1 MAKNSDV
8 LRLLGYNYQTAV
20 VLLGLFD
27 HEGVDTKKA
36 MSGLRTGAAQLAA
49 SGVKDIAGGLQGIVD
64 AVKNAALE
72 TRGHRHCREVFQQ
85 RRCFKPFSRRKTAFL
100 VCKKCV
106 LKLFQ

>member
-1 MAKNSDV
+1 
-8 LRLLGYNYQTAV
+8 
-20 VLLGLFD
+20 
-27 HEGVDTKKA
+27 

-64 AVKNAALE
+64 AVKNAAVE
-72 TRGHRHCREVFQQ
+72 TGGHRHCREDLRQ